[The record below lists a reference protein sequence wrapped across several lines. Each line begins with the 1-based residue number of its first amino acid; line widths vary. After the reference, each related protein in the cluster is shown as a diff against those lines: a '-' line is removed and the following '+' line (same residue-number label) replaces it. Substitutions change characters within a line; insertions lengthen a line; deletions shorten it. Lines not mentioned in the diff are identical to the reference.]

1 MAGADPR
8 RWLILAVV
16 ALAQLMVVLDAT
28 IVNIALPSAQ
38 QALHFS
44 DIERQ
49 WVVTAYALAFGSLL
63 LLGGRLTDLIG
74 RKATFI
80 AGLIGFAGASA
91 VGGAAGS
98 FGMLVAARACQG
110 AFGALLAPAALALLT
125 TTFEGTKDRGK
136 AFGVFGA
143 IAGAGGAV
151 GLLLGGLLT
160 QYLDW
165 RWCLYVNLV
174 FAAIAC
180 AGAVVLLRRQ
190 SASRRPRLD
199 LPGLVAEVGGMFCIV
214 YGFSNAASD
223 GWHAP
228 ATWGFLAA
236 GAVLLAAFGYIE
248 TRARQPLLPLR
259 IVLDRNRAAAY
270 LSILIT
276 GAGMFGIFL
285 FLTYYLQETLGF
297 SPVMAGVAF
306 LPMVGAIIVSANLA
320 NIVLLPRIGPRWL
333 VAPGMLAA
341 AAGLAW
347 LTRIGVHSSYA
358 ADVLPPLLLTSTGL
372 GFVMS
377 PSMNTGT
384 AGVAPSDAG
393 AASAMV
399 NTGQQVGGS
408 IGTSLLNT
416 DGGQRRRQLP
426 GQPPQPPADGRRPP
440 GCGAG
445 RTGPGAQLHHR
456 VLVGR
461 RNVRGR
467 VRPRRPALPPR
478 RARRRRRTGGPD
490 TMSRRTPTS
499 SRPPRPAPR
508 PSSAGRARR
517 PAVRGRPA
525 AAQTGGTVSFAGQD
539 PIVPAAHRLGACI
552 GVRHGGRRRGGRLP
566 PAPRRPGAVSRPGP
580 APGRARH
587 QPGVLGHLTL
597 NQEPAATAGVDTR
610 FLLTPYRT
618 ADGRWVMASGV
629 YRAPGREVVPL
640 PDVPPDAAR
649 VAAAI
654 GRRDAFELEESV
666 NAAGLPLCVVRE
678 PLERLVDPQGHLRQV
693 QPVIGIECIG
703 DAPARDFGP
712 AQRPFDGVRVL
723 SFTHA
728 VAGPQWGGPWPGTGR
743 RARRDPPERLR
754 ARVHL
759 RRGRQ
764 RWLRSV
770 YVDLGEPGRQARAA
784 AAGSADVVNN
794 DRGNAG
800 SAGVRAAA
808 RRKVPGHRRYLSVT
822 CYGCFGSVGVLRRL
836 RHERIGRP
844 SGLMTIEGLVP
855 RR

>member
-1 MAGADPR
+1 MNNAATHTRPAVTTSRNQQAGIPGLARGPVPAPTVTGADPR

-38 QALHFS
+38 HALHFS
-44 DIERQ
+44 NIERQ

-74 RKATFI
+74 RKTTFI
-80 AGLIGFAGASA
+80 VGLAGFAAASA

-110 AFGALLAPAALALLT
+110 AFGALLAPSALSLLT

-160 QYLDW
+160 QYLTW

-180 AGAVVLLRRQ
+180 AGAVALLRRQ
-190 SASRRPRLD
+190 PAGRRPRLD

-228 ATWGFLAA
+228 ATWGFLVT
-236 GAVLLAAFGYIE
+236 GAVLLTAFGYIE
-248 TRARQPLLPLR
+248 TRVSQPLLPLR
-259 IVLDRNRAAAY
+259 IVLDRNRAASY
-270 LSILIT
+270 LSILVT

-285 FLTYYLQETLGF
+285 FLTYYLQQTLGF

-358 ADVLPPLLLTSTGL
+358 ADVLPPLLLASAGL

-416 DGGQRRRQLP
+416 VAASAAASYLASHLSSRLMTDGHP
-426 GQPPQPPADGRRPP
+426 
-440 GCGAG
+440 
-445 RTGPGAQLHHR
+445 
-456 VLVGR
+456 V
-461 RNVRGR
+461 
-467 VRPRRPALPPR
+467 PALAELAQVHSYTTAFWWAAGMFAAGSVLAALLFR
-478 RARRRRRTGGPD
+478 RGA
-490 TMSRRTPTS
+490 
-499 SRPPRPAPR
+499 
-508 PSSAGRARR
+508 
-517 PAVRGRPA
+517 PA
-525 AAQTGGTVSFAGQD
+525 APAT
-539 PIVPAAHRLGACI
+539 VPAAPIPVPVTA
-552 GVRHGGRRRGGRLP
+552 
-566 PAPRRPGAVSRPGP
+566 
-580 APGRARH
+580 
-587 QPGVLGHLTL
+587 
-597 NQEPAATAGVDTR
+597 PAA
-610 FLLTPYRT
+610 P
-618 ADGRWVMASGV
+618 
-629 YRAPGREVVPL
+629 
-640 PDVPPDAAR
+640 
-649 VAAAI
+649 VA
-654 GRRDAFELEESV
+654 EE
-666 NAAGLPLCVVRE
+666 A
-678 PLERLVDPQGHLRQV
+678 
-693 QPVIGIECIG
+693 
-703 DAPARDFGP
+703 
-712 AQRPFDGVRVL
+712 
-723 SFTHA
+723 
-728 VAGPQWGGPWPGTGR
+728 
-743 RARRDPPERLR
+743 
-754 ARVHL
+754 
-759 RRGRQ
+759 
-764 RWLRSV
+764 
-770 YVDLGEPGRQARAA
+770 
-784 AAGSADVVNN
+784 
-794 DRGNAG
+794 
-800 SAGVRAAA
+800 
-808 RRKVPGHRRYLSVT
+808 
-822 CYGCFGSVGVLRRL
+822 
-836 RHERIGRP
+836 
-844 SGLMTIEGLVP
+844 
-855 RR
+855 